1 MKSKT
6 LMSMTVKQRVMEMR
20 HGQNLKTLRMT
31 MRTLMMIKEISTR
44 RRRRR
49 MMTKMRIVSTMEMIK
64 TSSPDKETKTMKAWL
79 KMQARR
85 TSLDK
90 KTNLIKFK
98 NPPKIKS
105 LIKGNWGDRPKASS
119 ISTIVARSTEG
130 PHHQPCTNWPHSW
143 TESTRICF
151 GSGSSASLS

>member
-6 LMSMTVKQRVMEMR
+6 LMSMTVKQRMMEMR
-20 HGQNLKTLRMT
+20 HGKNFKTLRMT
-31 MRTLMMIKEISTR
+31 TRTLMMIKEISTR
-44 RRRRR
+44 RTRR
-49 MMTKMRIVSTMEMIK
+49 MMTTKMRITFRMEMIK
-64 TSSPDKETKTMKAWL
+64 TSSPGKETKTMKAWL
-79 KMQARR
+79 KMQARK

-98 NPPKIKS
+98 NPPKTKS
-105 LIKGNWGDRPKASS
+105 LIKRNWRDNAKASS
-119 ISTIVARSTEG
+119 ISTIVAHSTEG

-143 TESTRICF
+143 TETTRTSF

>member
-6 LMSMTVKQRVMEMR
+6 LMSMTVKQKVMEMR

-64 TSSPDKETKTMKAWL
+64 TSSPDKETKTMKA
-79 KMQARR
+79 
-85 TSLDK
+85 
-90 KTNLIKFK
+90 
-98 NPPKIKS
+98 
-105 LIKGNWGDRPKASS
+105 
-119 ISTIVARSTEG
+119 
-130 PHHQPCTNWPHSW
+130 
-143 TESTRICF
+143 
-151 GSGSSASLS
+151 